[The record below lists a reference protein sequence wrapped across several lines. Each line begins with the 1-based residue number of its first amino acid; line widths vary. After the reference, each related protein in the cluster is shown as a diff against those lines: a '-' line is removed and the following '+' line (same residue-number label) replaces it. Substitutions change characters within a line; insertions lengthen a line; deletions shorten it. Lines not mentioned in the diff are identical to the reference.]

1 MNIKELRKSKKLT
14 QGEFAKVTG
23 VSVSSLTAIE
33 TGKRRASPEVIA
45 KVKKAYGVDIDAEIG
60 AAAKK
65 SGKQAA
71 KKAATGKKSEV
82 FIQSPLGG
90 VITPDEILAK
100 VGKVDKVYV
109 RVDQNRAYWVKG
121 KENGSVSLW

>member
-60 AAAKK
+60 AAKK
-65 SGKQAA
+65 SGKHTA

-82 FIQSPLGG
+82 FIQSPLGV